1 MNDLNTFSF
10 SSFRSKKSDFALKIF
25 MSSPAI
31 KDNIGSTAT
40 LLRVTLSFKIKDSK
54 LATVNPNIF
63 DKRACRRFYSSIFK

>member
-1 MNDLNTFSF
+1 MNDVLILLAFQV
-10 SSFRSKKSDFALKIF
+10 SDFALKIF

-31 KDNIGSTAT
+31 KDNIGSMAT

-63 DKRACRRFYSSIFK
+63 GKRACRRYYSSIFK